1 MTPGGYPARMSKP
14 RGRSG
19 ARSITDVVPELAR
32 RFLMAPDPPARVPT
46 VRELVH
52 EHRSS
57 LASIHAAI
65 SRLEA
70 AGAITLER
78 RGRLGAFLVSRSLGP
93 LWQAAEGGPLVVSL
107 PLASSQRYEALATA
121 IKQLLTKAGL
131 EVFLIFV
138 RGSRQRLQAVREG
151 RCHLAVMSSF
161 AAAELCGPEDA
172 VVLELAPNSYNTG
185 HRVFCSPSDPHRPMR
200 VIVDRHSAD
209 QQLLT
214 ALEFADDEVEQLP
227 AMTGQITRLLTN
239 GQADAAVWTSDEMQ
253 ATRLEGI
260 LDRPLAESV
269 RARVGDTDTRAT
281 LVARASDSGVMS
293 ALLAQVDPAEVA
305 RIQLE
310 VMSGQ
315 LVPEY

>member
-1 MTPGGYPARMSKP
+1 MSKP

-19 ARSITDVVPELAR
+19 ARAITDVVPELAR
-32 RFLMAPDPPARVPT
+32 RFLMAPDPPSRLPT
-46 VRELVH
+46 VRELVR
-52 EHRSS
+52 EHGSS

-65 SRLEA
+65 ARLEA
-70 AGAITLER
+70 AGAIELER
-78 RGRLGAFLVSRSLGP
+78 RGRLGAFLVSRSVGG
-93 LWQAAEGGPLVVSL
+93 LWAAAEGGPLVVSL

-138 RGSRQRLQAVREG
+138 RGSRQRLQAVRDG

-161 AAAELCGPEDA
+161 AAGELCGPRER

-185 HRVFCSPSDPHRPMR
+185 HRVFSAPGKPHRPLR
-200 VIVDRHSAD
+200 IIVDRHSAD

-214 ALEFADDEVEQLP
+214 ALEFGGDEVELLP
-227 AMTGQITRLLTN
+227 AMTGQISRLLTN

-260 LDRPLAESV
+260 LDRPLSELV
-269 RARVGDTDTRAT
+269 RIRVGDSDTRAA
-281 LVARASDSGVMS
+281 LVGRASDADLLT
-293 ALLAQVDPAEVA
+293 ALLAPVDPAEVA
-305 RIQLE
+305 RIQHE

>member
-1 MTPGGYPARMSKP
+1 MSKP
-14 RGRSG
+14 RGRSS
-19 ARSITDVVPELAR
+19 ARAITDVVPELAR
-32 RFLMAPDPPARVPT
+32 RFLMAPDPPSRVPT

-70 AGAITLER
+70 AGAIQLER
-78 RGRLGAFLVSRSLGP
+78 RGRLGAFLVSRSIGA
-93 LWQAAEGGPLVVSL
+93 LWAAAEGGPLVVSL

-121 IKQLLTKAGL
+121 IKQLLTGVGL
-131 EVFLIFV
+131 EAFLIFV

-161 AAAELCGPEDA
+161 AAAELCGPDDR
-172 VVLELAPNSYNTG
+172 VVRELGPDSYNTG
-185 HRVFCSPSDPHRPMR
+185 HRVFSAPSQSHRPMR

-214 ALEFADDEVEQLP
+214 ALEFGGSEVELLP

-253 ATRLEGI
+253 ATRLDGI
-260 LDRPLAESV
+260 LDRPLSESV
-269 RARVGDTDTRAT
+269 RSRVGDTDTRAA
-281 LVARASDSGVMS
+281 LVGRASEADLLS
-293 ALLAQVDPAEVA
+293 AVLAHVKAAEVA

-310 VMSGQ
+310 VMTGE

>member
-1 MTPGGYPARMSKP
+1 
-14 RGRSG
+14 
-19 ARSITDVVPELAR
+19 
-32 RFLMAPDPPARVPT
+32 MAPNPPSRVPT

-70 AGAITLER
+70 AGAIELER
-78 RGRLGAFLVSRSLGP
+78 RGRLGAFLVSRSIGP
-93 LWQAAEGGPLVVSL
+93 LWTAAEGGPLVVSL

-121 IKQLLTKAGL
+121 IKQLLTKEGL

-161 AAAELCGPEDA
+161 AAAELCGPEDRM
-172 VVLELAPNSYNTG
+172 VLQLGPNSYNTG
-185 HRVFCSPSDPHRPMR
+185 HRVFCSPAELHQPMR

-214 ALEFADDEVEQLP
+214 ALEFGEGGVELLP

-269 RARVGDTDTRAT
+269 RARVGDSDTRAA
-281 LVARASDSGVMS
+281 LVGRAGDADLLS
-293 ALLAQVDPAEVA
+293 ALLAHVAPAEVA
-305 RIQLE
+305 RIQHE

>member
-1 MTPGGYPARMSKP
+1 MSKP
-14 RGRSG
+14 RGRAG
-19 ARSITDVVPELAR
+19 ARAITDVVPELAR
-32 RFLMAPDPPARVPT
+32 RFLMAPDPPSRIST
-46 VRELVH
+46 VRQLVH

-65 SRLEA
+65 SRLES
-70 AGAITLER
+70 AGAIELER
-78 RGRLGAFLVSRSLGP
+78 RGRLGAFLVSRSVGA
-93 LWQAAEGGPLVVSL
+93 LWAAAEGGPLVVSL

-121 IKQLLTKAGL
+121 IKQLLTRAGL

-138 RGSRQRLQAVREG
+138 RGSRQRLQAVRDG

-161 AAAELCGPEDA
+161 AAAELCGREDRI
-172 VVLELAPNSYNTG
+172 VLELGPNSYNTG
-185 HRVFCSPSDPHRPMR
+185 HRVFCSPAAPHQPMR

-214 ALEFADDEVEQLP
+214 ALEFGESEVELLP

-269 RARVGDTDTRAT
+269 RARVGDSDTRAA
-281 LVARASDSGVMS
+281 LVGRDGDGDLMS
-293 ALLAQVDPAEVA
+293 ALLAQVAPAEVA
-305 RIQLE
+305 RIQHE

>member
-1 MTPGGYPARMSKP
+1 MSKP
-14 RGRSG
+14 RGRAG
-19 ARSITDVVPELAR
+19 ARPITDVVPELAR
-32 RFLMAPDPPARVPT
+32 RFLMAPDPPSRVPT

-70 AGAITLER
+70 AGAIELER

-93 LWQAAEGGPLVVSL
+93 LWAAAEGGPLVVSL
-107 PLASSQRYEALATA
+107 PLASSLRYEALATA
-121 IKQLLTKAGL
+121 IKQLLTKSSL

-151 RCHLAVMSSF
+151 RCHLAAMSSF
-161 AAAELCGPEDA
+161 AAAELCGPEDR

-185 HRVFCSPSDPHRPMR
+185 HRVFRAPTKPHRPMR

-214 ALEFADDEVEQLP
+214 ALEFGESEVELLP

-269 RARVGDTDTRAT
+269 RARVGDADTRAA
-281 LVARASDSGVMS
+281 LVGRASDAGVMG
-293 ALLAQVDPAEVA
+293 ALLARLDPAEVA
-305 RIQLE
+305 RIQAE

>member
-1 MTPGGYPARMSKP
+1 MSKP

-19 ARSITDVVPELAR
+19 ARAITDVVPELAR
-32 RFLMAPDPPARVPT
+32 RFLMAPDPPSRVPT
-46 VRELVH
+46 VRELVR

-65 SRLEA
+65 TRLEA
-70 AGAITLER
+70 AGAIKLER
-78 RGRLGAFLVSRSLGP
+78 RGRLGAFLVSRSIGG
-93 LWQAAEGGPLVVSL
+93 LWAAAEGGPLVVSL

-121 IKQLLTKAGL
+121 IKQLLTGAGL

-138 RGSRQRLQAVREG
+138 RGSRQRLQAVRDG

-161 AAAELCGPEDA
+161 AAAELCGPRDR
-172 VVLELAPNSYNTG
+172 VVRELGPDSYNTG
-185 HRVFCSPSDPHRPMR
+185 HRVFSAPTRPHRPMR

-214 ALEFADDEVEQLP
+214 ALEFGGDEVELLP

-239 GQADAAVWTSDEMQ
+239 GQADAAVWTSDEMR

-260 LDRPLAESV
+260 GDRPLAESV
-269 RARVGDTDTRAT
+269 RARVGDSDTRAA
-281 LVARASDSGVMS
+281 LVAKASDAAMLGSLV
-293 ALLAQVDPAEVA
+293 APLDPAEVA

-315 LVPEY
+315 VVPEY

>member
-1 MTPGGYPARMSKP
+1 MSKP
-14 RGRSG
+14 RGRGGSR
-19 ARSITDVVPELAR
+19 AITDVVPELAR
-32 RFLMAPDPPARVPT
+32 RFLMAPDPPSRVPT

-65 SRLEA
+65 SRLED

-78 RGRLGAFLVSRSLGP
+78 RGRLGAFLVSRSIGG
-93 LWQAAEGGPLVVSL
+93 LWAAAENGPLVVSL

-121 IKQLLTKAGL
+121 IKQLLTRVGL

-161 AAAELCGPEDA
+161 AAAELCGPEER
-172 VVLELAPNSYNTG
+172 VILELAPNSYNTG
-185 HRVFCSPSDPHRPMR
+185 HRVFYAPTEPHRPMR

-214 ALEFADDEVEQLP
+214 ALEFADGGVELLL

-239 GQADAAVWTSDEMQ
+239 GLADAAVWTSDEMQ
-253 ATRLEGI
+253 ATRLDGI

-269 RARVGDTDTRAT
+269 RAQVGDTDTRAA
-281 LVARASDSGVMS
+281 LVGRANDADLLS
-293 ALLAQVDPAEVA
+293 ALLGHVAPAEVA
-305 RIQLE
+305 RIQHE

>member
-1 MTPGGYPARMSKP
+1 MSK
-14 RGRSG
+14 RSG
-19 ARSITDVVPELAR
+19 RAGARAITDVVPELAR
-32 RFLMAPDPPARVPT
+32 RFLTAPDPPSRVPT

-70 AGAITLER
+70 AGAIALER
-78 RGRLGAFLVSRSLGP
+78 RGRLGAFLVSRSPGP
-93 LWQAAEGGPLVVSL
+93 LWAAAEGGPLVVSL
-107 PLASSQRYEALATA
+107 PLASSLRYEALATA

-161 AAAELCGPEDA
+161 AATELCGPDDR
-172 VVLELAPNSYNTG
+172 VVRELAPDSYNTG
-185 HRVFCSPSDPHRPMR
+185 HRVFCAPAQRHRPLR

-214 ALEFADDEVEQLP
+214 AMEFADEDVELLP
-227 AMTGQITRLLTN
+227 AMTAQITRLLTS

-260 LDRPLAESV
+260 LDRPLADSV
-269 RARVGDTDTRAT
+269 RARVGDTDTRAA
-281 LVARASDSGVMS
+281 LVGTASDAGVMS
-293 ALLAQVDPAEVA
+293 ALLAQVGPAEVS

>member
-1 MTPGGYPARMSKP
+1 
-14 RGRSG
+14 
-19 ARSITDVVPELAR
+19 
-32 RFLMAPDPPARVPT
+32 MAPDPPSRVPT
-46 VRELVH
+46 VRELVR

-65 SRLEA
+65 SRLET
-70 AGAITLER
+70 AGAIELER
-78 RGRLGAFLVSRSLGP
+78 RGRLGAFLVSRSVGA
-93 LWQAAEGGPLVVSL
+93 LWAAAEGGPLVVSL

-121 IKQLLTKAGL
+121 IKQLLTRAGL

-161 AAAELCGPEDA
+161 AAAELCGPDDR

-185 HRVFCSPSDPHRPMR
+185 HRVFCSPATPHQPLR

-214 ALEFADDEVEQLP
+214 ALEFGESGVELLP
-227 AMTGQITRLLTN
+227 AMTGQITRLLSN

-253 ATRLEGI
+253 ATRLDGI

-269 RARVGDTDTRAT
+269 RARVGDTDTRAA
-281 LVARASDSGVMS
+281 LVGRASDADLLS
-293 ALLAQVDPAEVA
+293 ALLGQVAPAEVA
-305 RIQLE
+305 RIQHE

>member
-1 MTPGGYPARMSKP
+1 
-14 RGRSG
+14 
-19 ARSITDVVPELAR
+19 
-32 RFLMAPDPPARVPT
+32 MAPDPPSRVPT
-46 VRELVH
+46 VRELVR

-70 AGAITLER
+70 AGAIELER
-78 RGRLGAFLVSRSLGP
+78 RGRLGAFLVSRSIGP
-93 LWQAAEGGPLVVSL
+93 LWTAAESGPLVVSL

-161 AAAELCGPEDA
+161 AAAELCGPEDRM
-172 VVLELAPNSYNTG
+172 VLELGPNSYNTG
-185 HRVFCSPSDPHRPMR
+185 HRVFSSPAEPHQPMR

-214 ALEFADDEVEQLP
+214 ALEFGESGVDLLP
-227 AMTGQITRLLTN
+227 AMTGQITRLLIN

-253 ATRLEGI
+253 ATHLEGI
-260 LDRPLAESV
+260 LDRPLADSV
-269 RARVGDTDTRAT
+269 RARVGDSDTRAA
-281 LVARASDSGVMS
+281 LVGRAADGD
-293 ALLAQVDPAEVA
+293 LLGAVLAHLTPTEVV
-305 RIQLE
+305 RIQHE
-310 VMSGQ
+310 VMSGR

>member
-1 MTPGGYPARMSKP
+1 MSKA
-14 RGRSG
+14 RGRGG
-19 ARSITDVVPELAR
+19 ARAITDVVPELAR
-32 RFLMAPDPPARVPT
+32 RFLTAPDPPSRVPT
-46 VRELVH
+46 VRELVR

-65 SRLEA
+65 ARLES
-70 AGAITLER
+70 AGAIELER
-78 RGRLGAFLVSRSLGP
+78 RGRLGAFLVSRSVGA
-93 LWQAAEGGPLVVSL
+93 LWAAAEGGPLVVSL

-121 IKQLLTKAGL
+121 IKQLLTRVGL

-161 AAAELCGPEDA
+161 AATELCGPNDR

-185 HRVFCSPSDPHRPMR
+185 HRVFSAPTDPHVPLR

-214 ALEFADDEVEQLP
+214 ALEFAEGGVELVP

-253 ATRLEGI
+253 ATRLDGI
-260 LDRPLAESV
+260 LDRPLSASV
-269 RARVGDTDTRAT
+269 RSQVGDADTRAA
-281 LVARASDSGVMS
+281 LVGRTGEADLLT
-293 ALLAQVDPAEVA
+293 ALLAHVDPGEVA
-305 RIQLE
+305 RIQHE
-310 VMSGQ
+310 VMTGQ

>member
-1 MTPGGYPARMSKP
+1 MSKP
-14 RGRSG
+14 RGRAG
-19 ARSITDVVPELAR
+19 ARAITDVVPELAR
-32 RFLMAPDPPARVPT
+32 RFLMAPSPPSRVPT

-65 SRLEA
+65 ARLEA
-70 AGAITLER
+70 VGAIELER
-78 RGRLGAFLVSRSLGP
+78 RGRLGASLVSRSIGG
-93 LWQAAEGGPLVVSL
+93 LWAAAEGGPLVVSL

-121 IKQLLTKAGL
+121 IKQLLTGVGL

-138 RGSRQRLQAVREG
+138 RGSRQRLQAVRDG

-161 AAAELCGPEDA
+161 AAAELCGPKDR
-172 VVLELAPNSYNTG
+172 VVLELGPDSYNTG
-185 HRVFCSPSDPHRPMR
+185 HRVFSAPTKHHRPRR

-214 ALEFADDEVEQLP
+214 ALEFGGDEVELLP
-227 AMTGQITRLLTN
+227 AMTGQITRLLTT

-260 LDRPLAESV
+260 LDRPLSESV
-269 RARVGDTDTRAT
+269 RTRVGDSDTRAC
-281 LVARASDSGVMS
+281 LVGRAAEADLLG
-293 ALLAQVDPAEVA
+293 ALLATVDAAEVA

-310 VMSGQ
+310 VMTGQ

>member
-1 MTPGGYPARMSKP
+1 MSKQH
-14 RGRSG
+14 GRVG

-32 RFLMAPDPPARVPT
+32 RFLTAPEPPSRVPT
-46 VRELVH
+46 VRQLVH

-65 SRLEA
+65 ARLEA
-70 AGAITLER
+70 AGAIKLER
-78 RGRLGAFLVSRSLGP
+78 RGRLGAFLVSRSVGR
-93 LWQAAEGGPLVVSL
+93 LWAASEGGPLVVSL

-121 IKQLLTKAGL
+121 IKQLLTAAEL

-151 RCHLAVMSSF
+151 RCHLAAMSSF
-161 AAAELCGPEDA
+161 AAAELCGPEDRI
-172 VVLELAPNSYNTG
+172 VVELGPDSYNTG
-185 HRVFCSPSDPHRPMR
+185 HRVFYSATDADRHPLR

-214 ALEFADDEVEQLP
+214 ALEFAGADIELLP

-253 ATRLEGI
+253 ATRLGGI
-260 LDRPLAESV
+260 LDRPLAPSV
-269 RARVGDTDTRAT
+269 RARVGDSDTRAA
-281 LVARASDSGVMS
+281 LVGRASDAGVMS
-293 ALLAQVDPAEVA
+293 AVIGRLNAAEVA
-305 RIQLE
+305 RIQE
-310 VMSGQ
+310 DVMSGQ
-315 LVPEY
+315 VVPEY